1 MIHWIDIASIVFVCV
16 TMNHLGLISAIERA
30 TQRKLWIVD
39 CPKCCSCWCVLLYL
53 LYHFVDINN
62 MVTVLAIS
70 FLCSYIAIWLELFE
84 GYIDTLYIKLYE
96 KIYPDSENDTP
107 ATDPDKGDSPG
118 TVPEL

>member
-70 FLCSYIAIWLELFE
+70 FICSYLAIWLELFE

-96 KIYPDSENDTP
+96 KIYPDTDNNTTASDT
-107 ATDPDKGDSPG
+107 DDGDSAG
-118 TVPEL
+118 TVY